1 MISIMKKILLIL
13 MAMFAFGVQ
22 NINAQDAPL
31 KIVTNHPDFD
41 IKIKRCVANGKTVV
55 LDLILNNEGIND
67 VEGVMAF
74 GDGRWTWSYAEA
86 YDDEG
91 NIYPRENIKVKVA
104 NRPNYSGESG
114 EFKIP
119 AGVPIKLSIQINNV
133 ATSAESFARFNIV
146 FVCNAWGLNG
156 DKPVKISNI
165 PITRK

>member
-1 MISIMKKILLIL
+1 MKKNIIIL
-13 MAMFAFGVQ
+13 MAMFAFCIQ
-22 NINAQDAPL
+22 NIGAQDAPL

-67 VEGVMAF
+67 VEGVETF
-74 GDGRWTWSYAEA
+74 GGGPWDWSQAEA

-91 NIYPRENIKVKVA
+91 NIYQRDHIKVKVA
-104 NRPNYSGESG
+104 NRPNYRSETG
-114 EFKIP
+114 EFNIP
-119 AGVPIKLSIQINNV
+119 AGVPIKLSIQINNFS
-133 ATSAESFARFNIV
+133 TSAESIARLKLIFL
-146 FVCNAWGLNG
+146 CNAWGLNR